1 MAIWG
6 YNRYYK
12 YHDGEVYRNQW
23 AVDWAGKWAMA
34 VNGGQQEVISAG
46 AVFYRHGSFRGG
58 QGVIICFWW
67 GLRNPHTPRRGKLP
81 PDPRIKQ
88 RVWVNWWEAEM

>member
-12 YHDGEVYRNQW
+12 YHGGAVYRNQW

-46 AVFYRHGSFRGG
+46 AVFYRHG
-58 QGVIICFWW
+58 
-67 GLRNPHTPRRGKLP
+67 
-81 PDPRIKQ
+81 
-88 RVWVNWWEAEM
+88 